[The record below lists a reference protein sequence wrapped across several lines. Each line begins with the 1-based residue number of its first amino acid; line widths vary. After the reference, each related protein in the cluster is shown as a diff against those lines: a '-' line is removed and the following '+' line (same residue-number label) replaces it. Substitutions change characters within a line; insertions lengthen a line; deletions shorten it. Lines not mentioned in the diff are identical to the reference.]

1 METIKF
7 KTNINCSGCVMKVEP
22 FLNAEKAIKKWEVNT
37 NAPQKILSTEIELS
51 DIETVVNAVK
61 KAGYTIERI

>member
-1 METIKF
+1 
-7 KTNINCSGCVMKVEP
+7 MKVEP

>member
-7 KTNINCSGCVMKVEP
+7 KTNINCSGCVMKVES

-37 NAPQKILSTEIELS
+37 NDPQKILSTEIELS
-51 DIETVVNAVK
+51 DIETVIKAVK
-61 KAGYTIERI
+61 KAGYAIERI